1 MTEWCTEA
9 WQVSMK
15 SKNRATAQGTTDVLL
30 LGYDMG
36 NTTAAVVKRGVCNA
50 SRNDGDVCR
59 MPMGH
64 DGAHVPFSGELICTT
79 GVYIIDRIV
88 K

>member
-1 MTEWCTEA
+1 
-9 WQVSMK
+9 
-15 SKNRATAQGTTDVLL
+15 
-30 LGYDMG
+30 
-36 NTTAAVVKRGVCNA
+36 
-50 SRNDGDVCR
+50 